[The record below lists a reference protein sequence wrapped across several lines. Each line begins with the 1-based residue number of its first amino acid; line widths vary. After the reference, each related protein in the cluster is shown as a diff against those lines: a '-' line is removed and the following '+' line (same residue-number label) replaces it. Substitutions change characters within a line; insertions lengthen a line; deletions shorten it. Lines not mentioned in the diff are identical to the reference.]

1 MALSAYQDA
10 IAMLARR
17 ELSEAQLRTRL
28 ARRGHDVDGIDAALG
43 RLREAGQI
51 DDARTAGAI
60 ARRETTRR
68 RGRLRVRQQLAAAGI
83 APEIADRALDEVF
96 EQVDA
101 DAMLEAALDR
111 RLAGRPLIED
121 RREFARLYRHLTGQG
136 FESERVLRALRS
148 RQVSDQS

>member
-17 ELSEAQLRTRL
+17 ELSEAQLRVRL
-28 ARRGHDVDGIDAALG
+28 SRRAHEAGEIDAALA
-43 RLREAGQI
+43 RLRETGQI

-60 ARRETTRR
+60 ARRETNRR

-83 APEIADRALDEVF
+83 ASGIAERALEEVF

-101 DAMLEAALDR
+101 DALLEALIEKK
-111 RLAGRPLIED
+111 LAGRPLIED
-121 RREFARLYRHLTGQG
+121 RREFARLYRHLTAQG

-148 RQVSDQS
+148 RQGSNHA

>member
-17 ELSEAQLRTRL
+17 ELSESQLRARL
-28 ARRGHDVDGIDAALG
+28 ARRHHDASEIDAALA

-60 ARRETTRR
+60 ARRETNRR

-83 APEIADRALDEVF
+83 APLIAERALDDVF
-96 EQVDA
+96 EQVDVE
-101 DAMLEAALDR
+101 AMLEAALER
-111 RLAGRPLIED
+111 KLAGRARIED

-148 RQVSDQS
+148 RQGSDQS